1 MKKTLIAM
9 AAVAVAGTALAQVT
23 ISGRADVGNTNVKT
37 TVTNAGNRLITTA
50 NEAVGD
56 DNLSTSFLKFT
67 ASEDLG
73 GGMSAAFVHDIDIAT
88 DNGSTVVAS
97 GRDNTIGLTTGVGTI
112 RLGRSYTPLFS
123 VIGASDVFGTTGAG
137 TVNVFGGSNN
147 AVRASNAV
155 FLTSPSFGGLVVSAM
170 MQKNESTS
178 VANGVV
184 ADTSTS
190 GKSYSLVYSAGA
202 FNVAYGYGKELGAGV
217 TNSFNAAFGG
227 TAAVQTAGL
236 VAVAD
241 VDAYAKTSAIS
252 GSYDLGSAKVFVG
265 RTTNTLSANGEDVGS
280 TKITETNFGVS
291 VPMGAVTLMAGAG
304 KNNWTANGS
313 TGSLTGTDTVVGAT
327 YSLSK
332 RTTAYIKTGTYN
344 SYSGTLAAVAASS
357 KTARTN
363 VGLRHTF

>member
-23 ISGRADVGNTNVKT
+23 ISGRVDVGNHNLKT

-50 NEAVGD
+50 NQAVGE
-56 DNLSTSFLKFT
+56 DNLSTGFLKFT

-73 GGMSAAFVHDIDIAT
+73 GGMSANFVHDMDIAA
-88 DNGSTVVAS
+88 DVGSTTVTA

-137 TVNVFGGSNN
+137 TVNQFGAVNN
-147 AVRASNAV
+147 LVRASNAV
-155 FLTSPSFGGLVVSAM
+155 FLTSPSFGGLVVNAM
-170 MQKNESTS
+170 MQKNETTS

-184 ADTSTS
+184 TDTSVS
-190 GKSYSLVYSAGA
+190 GKSYSLTYGAGPLS
-202 FNVAYGYGKELGAGV
+202 VAYGYGKELGAGV
-217 TNSFNAAFGG
+217 TNQFNAAFGG
-227 TAAVQTAGL
+227 TAAVQAAGVL
-236 VAVAD
+236 AVAD

-252 GSYDLGSAKVFVG
+252 GSYDLGSAKVFAG
-265 RTTNTLSANGEDVGS
+265 RTTAEYSANGETVGS

-304 KNNWTANGS
+304 KNNWTQNGA

-332 RTTAYIKTGTYN
+332 RTTAYVKTGTYN
-344 SYSGTLAAVAASS
+344 SYSGTLAAVAAST

>member
-1 MKKTLIAM
+1 M

-23 ISGRADVGNTNVKT
+23 ISGRLDVGNHNLKT

-50 NEAVGD
+50 NEVAGD
-56 DNLSTSFLKFT
+56 DNLSTSYLRFA

-73 GGMSAAFVHDIDIAT
+73 GGMSASFIHEFDIAT
-88 DNGSTVVAS
+88 DVGSTTVAS

-123 VIGASDVFGTTGAG
+123 VIGASDVFATTGAG
-137 TVNVFGGSNN
+137 TVNVLGGPNN

-155 FLTSPSFGGLVVSAM
+155 YLTSPSFGGLVVNAM

-178 VANGVV
+178 VVAGVV

-190 GKSYSLVYSAGA
+190 GKSYSLTYSAGPLKA
-202 FNVAYGYGKELGAGV
+202 AYGYGKELGAAV
-217 TNSFNAAFGG
+217 TNIFNANFL
-227 TAAVQTAGL
+227 TNAANAAL
-236 VAVAD
+236 AAASAAD
-241 VDAYAKTSAIS
+241 VDAYAKTSALS

-265 RTTNTLSANGEDVGS
+265 RTTNEVSTNGEVVGS
-280 TKITETNFGVS
+280 TKLTETTFGVS
-291 VPMGAVTLMAGAG
+291 VPMGAVTLMAGTG
-304 KNNWTANGS
+304 KNTWTQNGA

-332 RTTAYIKTGTYN
+332 RTTAYFKTGTYN
-344 SYSGTLAAVAASS
+344 SYSGTLAAVAAST